1 MNLAMS
7 IDKYFDDDDNP
18 NEWMEHIAQYAAWEL
33 FQNQEKWLYMYGELG
48 EKRWPMLKYDALHY
62 IEDAVEHQL
71 GWLIS
76 HIVFELVKNY
86 VNSDIDLSDTVA
98 DEYNE
103 WFGYEPGDKGYV
115 EGKVDPDDKEPY

>member
-62 IEDAVEHQL
+62 IEDAVKHQL

-115 EGKVDPDDKEPY
+115 DGKVDPEDKEPY